1 MGNLPVPIIAAAKSA
16 GGLLLRIAEGSE
28 AIST

>member
-1 MGNLPVPIIAAAKSA
+1 MGNLPVPIIAAAKPA
-16 GGLLLRIAEGSE
+16 VGLLMRIAEGSE